1 MLKDSIMIKSSQMIQ
16 KESDNL
22 NYDKCPKHQNLLY
35 KICITCK
42 NDICSECEKQF
53 HRNHYMVTQEEIK
66 PNIEEVTFL
75 QSEIKKYV
83 NDCTDII
90 DELEKW
96 KKDIDEMISSF
107 ENKMK
112 NNFILN
118 SLDFVNNFNLLNISL
133 NSTIKFRKIYSWIIE
148 PNSENKNNK
157 ILSFLNEDN
166 FISEQNK
173 YFEFDN
179 NYNYNQHYL
188 AIKLLLKEINKMKA
202 NYIKK
207 SEKIL
212 EFLFNNY
219 NTKKILSNL
228 NMNQEYYINTNR
240 TYLNT
245 LNNNIIIINPKKRKI
260 LKAKNLQQDINK
272 ISIDSNF
279 NRSYNNISNEFNKL
293 NRTYTPKNNLGN
305 INALRKLVNGNVNET
320 IYSKKKYNCKRTLT
334 SRSIGLK
341 INDLNSNF
349 YNQIRHHTT
358 QMFKP
363 KKIYNSSS
371 DSEISINSQIIN
383 TNDNFHNLKYIS
395 GKNKMKK
402 IASNKKGKTYIHKKQ
417 KINIPNSKTLID
429 KNSYIQIEN
438 SEDNIHNSQSNIM
451 NSSGKIIKSR
461 SPFKYKNVDDSS
473 TKKNNIINIP
483 ISFTNNNN
491 ANEIKTS
498 LFNKFMN
505 VDQSNKNETKFYSQ
519 RTNQIFLN
527 DIYYSNSN
535 NTINKNNSNINII
548 KPLKYEFFK
557 INNQREINL
566 GLDLGNIETKIGI
579 IKNYNEIQLMC
590 FSDNKYSIPTMISFN
605 NNEIYIGPQTEELM
619 IDNPSKT
626 IFNILK
632 IFGHDYDEIVNKNN
646 KTHLLW
652 PFKLYKDDYNK
663 PFIKIKTRKEKK
675 EIEQKYYFEDILILF
690 LKNIFNLVFQK
701 ITFENINIDLSKN
714 EKSNLKLNLTVA
726 IPNSFN
732 YYQRKILE
740 KIFFTEIFPNNCVY
754 GGYQIELE
762 NISIEGRSC
771 LAGLCLKNN
780 PKIKKNNILI
790 INLDTC
796 CFEVSI
802 ISLHDNIN
810 QVIASESIELLEEN
824 YIDNFINLCL
834 SLLKKNNINIP
845 KEFLFSGSLLSKIR
859 KLSLNI
865 IKDLTLNDD
874 SIFIIDNLNNGNGN
888 CVIKVNKV
896 EYEKICFEL
905 CKKIITSIKNVLKES
920 NLNENDINDLILIGE
935 ELNMS
940 KLNQM
945 IKELFINNA
954 NIYDKIPSSKNL
966 DRNDD
971 NKDYFIVSG
980 AALRAYNINNQSDSY
995 IFKNV
1000 SQFNIGIESYDGS
1013 FDMLIRQN
1021 CGLPL
1026 HINKIIK
1033 VKNNYNDNN
1042 IIINMFEGEQNSAKK
1057 NRFISQ
1063 IMFNKKEFNFIK
1075 HINESEYLELYIEFE
1090 IDCFLNIKFYIN
1102 DDKTYKNFIKNEISN
1117 KGNEN

>member
-1 MLKDSIMIKSSQMIQ
+1 MQKSSQMIK

-66 PNIEEVTFL
+66 PEIEEIQFL
-75 QSEIKKYV
+75 QSEIKKYM
-83 NDCTDII
+83 NDYTELI
-90 DELEKW
+90 DEFKKW
-96 KKDIDEMISSF
+96 KKYIDDMILSF
-107 ENKMK
+107 EAKMK

-118 SLDFVNNFNLLNISL
+118 SIDFVNNFNLLNISL

-148 PNSENKNNK
+148 SDAKNKNNK

-173 YFEFDN
+173 YFELDN
-179 NYNYNQHYL
+179 SFNYNQHYL
-188 AIKLLLKEINKMKA
+188 KMKLLLKEINKMKN
-202 NYIKK
+202 NYIEK

-219 NTKKILSNL
+219 NTKKSLSKL
-228 NMNQEYYINTNR
+228 NMNQEYYINNNK
-240 TYLNT
+240 TYLNK

-260 LKAKNLQQDINK
+260 LRAKNLQQDINK
-272 ISIDSNF
+272 ISIESKI
-279 NRSYNNISNEFNKL
+279 NRTYNNFSNAFSKL

-305 INALRKLVNGNVNET
+305 TNTLIKLVNGNANET
-320 IYSKKKYNCKRTLT
+320 IYSKKKYNHKRTLT
-334 SRSIGLK
+334 LKPIGLK
-341 INDLNSNF
+341 INDINSNF
-349 YNQIRHHTT
+349 NNHIRHHTT
-358 QMFKP
+358 RVFKP
-363 KKIYNSSS
+363 KKMYNSSS
-371 DSEISINSQIIN
+371 DSNISINSQIIN
-383 TNDNFHNLKYIS
+383 TNENFTNLKSIS
-395 GKNKMKK
+395 NMNKIKK
-402 IASNKKGKTYIHKKQ
+402 MASNKKGKTYIHKKQ

-438 SEDNIHNSQSNIM
+438 SVDNIHNSQSNIL
-451 NSSGKIIKSR
+451 NSSGKIIKCR

-473 TKKNNIINIP
+473 SKKNNIINIP
-483 ISFTNNNN
+483 ISFTNNSNT
-491 ANEIKTS
+491 NEIKTS

-505 VDQSNKNETKFYSQ
+505 AEKSNKNESKFYSQ
-519 RTNQIFLN
+519 NTNTNQIYLN
-527 DIYYSNSN
+527 DIYNSN
-535 NTINKNNSNINII
+535 ANNTNNINDSNINII
-548 KPLKYEFFK
+548 KPLNYEFFK

-566 GLDLGNIETKIGI
+566 GLDLGNMETKIGI
-579 IKNYNEIQLMC
+579 IKNFNEIQLMC

-619 IDNPSKT
+619 INNPSKT
-626 IFNILK
+626 IFNIMK

-646 KTHLLW
+646 KTYLLW

-663 PFIKIKTRKEKK
+663 PFIKIKAREEKK
-675 EIEQKYYFEDILILF
+675 EIDKQYYFEDILILF

-701 ITFENINIDLSKN
+701 ITFENIKTDTNKN
-714 EKSNLKLNLTVA
+714 KKANLKLNLSVA
-726 IPNSFN
+726 IPNCFN

-762 NISIEGRSC
+762 NLSIEGRSC

-780 PKIKKNNILI
+780 PKINKNNILI
-790 INLDTC
+790 ISLDTC
-796 CFEVSI
+796 CFEVSL

-810 QVIASESIELLEEN
+810 QIIATESIELLEEN

-888 CVIKVNKV
+888 CVIKVNRI
-896 EYEKICFEL
+896 EYEKICLEL
-905 CKKIITSIKNVLKES
+905 CKRIILSIKKVLKES
-920 NLNENDINDLILIGE
+920 NLNENDINDIILIGE
-935 ELNMS
+935 EINMS

-945 IKELFINNA
+945 LKELFINNA
-954 NIYDKIPSSKNL
+954 NIYDKIPSPKNL
-966 DRNDD
+966 DENDD

-980 AALRAYNINNQSDSY
+980 AALRAFNINDHSDSSY
-995 IFKNV
+995 IFINV
-1000 SQFNIGIESYDGS
+1000 SPFNIGIESYDGS
-1013 FDMLIRQN
+1013 FDILIKKN
-1021 CGLPL
+1021 YGLPL
-1026 HINKIIK
+1026 NINKIIK

-1042 IIINMFEGEQNSAKK
+1042 IIINMFEGEKNNAKNNK
-1057 NRFISQ
+1057 FISQ

-1075 HINESEYLELYIEFE
+1075 QINESEYFELYIEFE

-1102 DDKTYKNFIKNEISN
+1102 DDKTYKNFIKNKIRE
-1117 KGNEN
+1117 KENEK